1 MSDLT
6 ATEMASFLIFRAKK
20 KVIPPPKP
28 KVKVSI
34 EPNLSLIIMVN
45 VERHS

>member
-6 ATEMASFLIFRAKK
+6 TTEMTSFSIFCLRAKK
-20 KVIPPPKP
+20 KVIPAPKP

-34 EPNLSLIIMVN
+34 EPNL
-45 VERHS
+45 